1 MSDPDALRSIFE
13 DHSDLEMDNLTK
25 PNPILKLKR
34 SLRSIRSLQASR
46 HQQCPIMALPI
57 DLQPTPTVT
66 PVVSELSAP
75 VYNNMAIT
83 FIIPTDPLFP
93 PHLRP
98 QRPYHVG
105 EDITEVGRGMHF
117 IRVEDR
123 DDINYWIT
131 CRMDNT
137 GVEFSMRVG
146 RDLVID
152 PNPQDMLSWL
162 ARVGSLMRLWWG
174 HLSELVRWS

>member
-1 MSDPDALRSIFE
+1 MVTSVDTITPDF
-13 DHSDLEMDNLTK
+13 
-25 PNPILKLKR
+25 
-34 SLRSIRSLQASR
+34 
-46 HQQCPIMALPI
+46 LP
-57 DLQPTPTVT
+57 PAVPHHGTSHWFSAYSYGN
-66 PVVSELSAP
+66 PVVSELAAP
-75 VYNNMAIT
+75 VYNNVAIAS
-83 FIIPTDPLFP
+83 IIPTDPLFP
-93 PHLRP
+93 PCLRP

-105 EDITEVGRGMHF
+105 EDITEVGRGTRF
-117 IRVEDR
+117 IRIEDR
-123 DDINYWIT
+123 DDIYYWIT

-152 PNPQDMLSWL
+152 PNPQDMLSQL